1 MPDEFLYLDV
11 LPLRRAEEVGGHSRV
26 ATRRRG
32 VAYAVTMDGAGR
44 FRVFRQGECA
54 ELVAYL
60 RTAGCVVGYHLD
72 FDFDL
77 VRGEVPF
84 KRPRCLDLL
93 TMVAESA
100 GRRLSVRSAV
110 RRTLGKVPVPY
121 PFATQRAAEAGDWTK
136 VERAIKRKLRLFTR
150 LHDHLLQHGLSKDE
164 PE

>member
-1 MPDEFLYLDV
+1 MPDDFVYLDV
-11 LPLRRAEEVGGHSRV
+11 LPLRSAEDVGGFSLA

-44 FRVFRQGECA
+44 FRVFRRGECA

-110 RRTLGKVPVPY
+110 RRTLGKVPVPD
-121 PFATQRAAEAGDWTK
+121 PFATQRAAAAGDWTK
-136 VERAIKRKLRLFTR
+136 VEGAMKRKLRLFAR
-150 LHDHLLQHGLSKDE
+150 LHDHLLQHGLSEDE
-164 PE
+164 QE